1 MSETE
6 TESLIVIERMSVDQ
20 FAGAVVLILGAVGS
34 LLLVIWQSRCAC
46 KCRIG
51 LSDHCYLFDCSREP
65 PPESQIDK
73 LKKEKEQKEKAKEAT
88 QGEKDLKKVD
98 KSEFKSMSRESSN
111 LSLEIESQPEHDQ
124 RLIP

>member
-111 LSLEIESQPEHDQ
+111 LSLETESQPEHDQ